1 MSSIQNLGL
10 QGLIIMDI
18 RTDIE
23 KLEKAV
29 KERGLLWKNLNST

>member
-18 RTDIE
+18 IKLQAE
-23 KLEKAV
+23 K
-29 KERGLLWKNLNST
+29 RGIKVNFYIV